1 MQEKDTQEFFSG
13 KVSLRLKCRSKKL
26 SEFRQCWV
34 EMEILRQQNLMKGCC
49 CLFLWDMC
57 WHVSVCD
64 ILLLVCVVYNMCL
77 FLCCVVFVQ
86 FLLGV
91 TNRNGDQIRQEF
103 LSGKVVSRELWQNTE
118 PCSRCIFFQSAP
130 ALRLTCISFLCRAEI
145 VFCTACSFSH
155 WLDYFALAAFFVTTE
170 RLVEFFVT
178 PER

>member
-1 MQEKDTQEFFSG
+1 MRH
-13 KVSLRLKCRSKKL
+13 VLAC
-26 SEFRQCWV
+26 QC
-34 EMEILRQQNLMKGCC
+34 
-49 CLFLWDMC
+49 
-57 WHVSVCD
+57 VCD
-64 ILLLVCVVYNMCL
+64 IILLVCVVCNMCL

-145 VFCTACSFSH
+145 VFCTACFFSH
-155 WLDYFALAAFFVTTE
+155 WLDYFALAAFLSQLRDWLNFLSHLKDNQRVAF
-170 RLVEFFVT
+170 LYCAALCVLCVE
-178 PER
+178 EAGKLD

>member
-1 MQEKDTQEFFSG
+1 MQEKDNQEFFSG

-26 SEFRQCWV
+26 SELRQCWV

-49 CLFLWDMC
+49 
-57 WHVSVCD
+57 D
-64 ILLLVCVVYNMCL
+64 ILLLVCVVCNMCL

-130 ALRLTCISFLCRAEI
+130 ALRLTFISFLCRAEM
-145 VFCTACSFSH
+145 VFCTGCSFSH